1 MPKYA
6 LFTTI
11 LLLLPCSVLMAENAD
26 KDVIC
31 LSSFC
36 LSGEQD
42 TASADDSIFQ
52 TEFRGQNAYQY
63 PPEEYYQFLNG
74 QRPNRSRV
82 IPATE
87 GYDVRYSSNYC
98 RPYWGEVL
106 KDIVPVRS
114 CDMRYSC
121 PDEWTLQLLP
131 SNIIYKSYMACG
143 REPRLGD
150 RKSVV

>member
-11 LLLLPCSVLMAENAD
+11 LLLTTCAVSMAAEDNED
-26 KDVIC
+26 FIC

-36 LSGEQD
+36 QSDEPEATD
-42 TASADDSIFQ
+42 ADGSIFQ
-52 TEFRGQNAYQY
+52 TEFLGQNAYGY

-74 QRPNRSRV
+74 QQPNRSRV

-98 RPYWGEVL
+98 RPYWGEVF
-106 KDIVPVRS
+106 KDFVPVRS
-114 CDMRYSC
+114 CDMRYSS

-131 SNIIYKSYMACG
+131 SNIIYK
-143 REPRLGD
+143 
-150 RKSVV
+150 